1 MTTYQQIESMVE
13 SGITFVI
20 DLDYENSG
28 FVVSVSR
35 TSAFNYSITD
45 ESMPAAIEKAYN
57 KVCAYLGHETTIDA

>member
-1 MTTYQQIESMVE
+1 MTPYQQIEFMVDN
-13 SGITFVI
+13 GITFTI

-45 ESMPAAIEKAYN
+45 KSMPSAIEKAYN
-57 KVCAYLGHETTIDA
+57 KVCAYIGYETTVDA